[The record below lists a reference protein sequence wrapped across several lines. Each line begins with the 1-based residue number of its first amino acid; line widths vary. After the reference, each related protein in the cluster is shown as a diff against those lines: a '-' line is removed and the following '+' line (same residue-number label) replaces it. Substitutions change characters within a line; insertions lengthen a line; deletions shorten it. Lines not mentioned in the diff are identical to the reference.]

1 MAVEDVS
8 SLPPRGRF
16 VVDSAP
22 VIYLL
27 EDHPILASRFVR
39 VFERAE
45 AGHYELVITTVTLAE
60 VLTGPLRTG
69 DESKADAYREALT
82 SSPAW
87 RVVDLTA
94 EIAHRAARVRAR
106 TRLRFADA
114 VQVATAIHTSSLG
127 LVTHDRDFSA
137 LERSTER
144 VAVYS

>member
-1 MAVEDVS
+1 MAIEDVS
-8 SLPPRGRF
+8 NLPLRGRF
-16 VVDSAP
+16 VIDSAP
-22 VIYLL
+22 IIYVL
-27 EDHPILASRFVR
+27 EDHPALAPRFER

-69 DESKADAYREALT
+69 DESKADDYRAALT

-94 EIAHRAARVRAR
+94 GIAHRAARVRAH
-106 TRLRFADA
+106 TRLRLPDA
-114 VQVATAIHTSSLG
+114 VQVATAIHTASLG
-127 LVTHDRDFSA
+127 LVTHDRDFSVLA
-137 LERSTER
+137 RAPER